1 MKIQKR
7 IIFSVILTI
16 VGFLILI
23 FFSYK
28 VFNFQAIKDP
38 IVDVQFAPI
47 GQIGDFVGGYVGTL
61 FSIVGIVLLFET
73 LALQRK
79 ESSESKAVFLKQQF
93 DNTFFELLK
102 LHKENVEN
110 FSTFDFFGEEQKGR
124 KFFAH
129 NKELLQNIFIPT
141 RSISKNRKLAIDHFT
156 NIYIN
161 FVDDFSIYF
170 KTLYQLYSLIE
181 KSDIEGVQQA
191 TYSKILRAQL
201 SEGELFFIRYN
212 AMTEIGKPSSHYIN
226 VFNILKHLSNFEL
239 LEFKD
244 WWIKLDKFERN
255 GLGAVIREVKGVVKE
270 FLLEPDIQQLQ
281 KNYMSNR
288 YILKLESDHRSQFSI
303 QIHIDRTKQ
312 FSGLSII
319 QGLDKFTLHEIE
331 NLLKCIL
338 KEFIIY
344 SNYNM
349 YNVRREIV
357 FISNNDGQ
365 GQVNAK
371 VYNWMSIP
379 IKVHHW
385 Y

>member
-1 MKIQKR
+1 MKVQKK
-7 IIFSVILTI
+7 IILSVILTI
-16 VGFLILI
+16 LGFLILI

-28 VFNFQAIKDP
+28 VFNLKTIENP
-38 IVDVQFAPI
+38 ITENQLPSI

-79 ESSESKAVFLKQQF
+79 ESSEAKAVFLKQQF

-110 FSTFDFFGEEQKGR
+110 FSTYDFFGEEQKGR
-124 KFFAH
+124 KFFAY

-141 RSISKNRKLAIDHFT
+141 KSISKNRKLAIDHFN

-181 KSDIEGVQQA
+181 KSDIKGVEQA

-255 GLGAVIREVKGVVKE
+255 GLGAVIREIKGIVKE
-270 FLLEPDIQQLQ
+270 FLLEPEINQLQ

-288 YILKLESDHRSQFSI
+288 YILKLESNHRSEFSI
-303 QIHIDRTKQ
+303 EINIDKTKL
-312 FSGLSII
+312 FTGLSII
-319 QGLDKFTLHEIE
+319 QGLDKFTINEIE

-349 YNVRREIV
+349 YNIRRELI
-357 FISNNDGQ
+357 FESNNDGI

-371 VYNWMSIP
+371 LYNWMSIP